1 MCYVVR
7 CEMDNALKPETRKIR
22 PRGDFGNG
30 GKLLSWNTLDHV
42 GSGSS
47 PAIRPAAPAT
57 QQEPGGLAG
66 HVSGYMK

>member
-1 MCYVVR
+1 MGLPTGLFA
-7 CEMDNALKPETRKIR
+7 EA
-22 PRGDFGNG
+22 
-30 GKLLSWNTLDHV
+30 HV

-66 HVSGYMK
+66 RVSGYMK